1 MCTVS
6 YVVHQGTVFITSN
19 RDEQTARPLAFSP
32 ELDKINNTLIA
43 YPKDPKAGGTWFAV
57 NEYGAISVLLN
68 GGFEKH
74 IPAPPYRKSRGLVLL
89 EIASTQYPAETIS
102 EYLLHEIEPFTL
114 VLYNQKR
121 LTEFRWD
128 GKKKYFLEL
137 DEKDP
142 HLWSSATLY
151 STEIRTKKLVAFEQ
165 FLSGNIEITSEML
178 LDFHANEDDPEN
190 GFRINRS
197 EKVKT
202 LSTTQALFSDSK
214 IVLKHKDLVKETTDI
229 LDIKVRLATGDPS

>member
-43 YPKDPKAGGTWFAV
+43 YPKDPKAGGTWFAI
-57 NEYGAISVLLN
+57 NEFGAISVLLN

-74 IPAPPYRKSRGLVLL
+74 ISAPPYRKSRGLVLL
-89 EIASTQYPAETIS
+89 DIASTQFPAETIS
-102 EYLLHEIEPFTL
+102 EYLLDEIEPFTL

-128 GKKKYFLEL
+128 GKKKHFMEL
-137 DEKDP
+137 DENHP
-142 HLWSSATLY
+142 YLWSSATLY
-151 STEIRTKKLVAFEQ
+151 SPEISKNKQVSFEH
-165 FLSGNIEITSEML
+165 FLSENVEITSELL

-214 IVLKHKDLVKETTDI
+214 IVLKHKDLVKEITDV

>member
-1 MCTVS
+1 M
-6 YVVHQGTVFITSN
+6 
-19 RDEQTARPLAFSP
+19 L
-32 ELDKINNTLIA
+32 LD
-43 YPKDPKAGGTWFAV
+43 
-57 NEYGAISVLLN
+57 
-68 GGFEKH
+68 
-74 IPAPPYRKSRGLVLL
+74 
-89 EIASTQYPAETIS
+89 IASSQFPAETVS
-102 EYLLHEIEPFTL
+102 EYLLNEIEPFTL

-128 GKKKYFLEL
+128 GKVKHFLEL
-137 DEKDP
+137 DENHP

-151 STEIRTKKLVAFEQ
+151 SPEVRTKKQVAFQQ
-165 FLSGNIEITSEML
+165 FLSGNFEITSEML

-214 IVLKHKDLVKETTDI
+214 IVLKHKDLVKETTDV